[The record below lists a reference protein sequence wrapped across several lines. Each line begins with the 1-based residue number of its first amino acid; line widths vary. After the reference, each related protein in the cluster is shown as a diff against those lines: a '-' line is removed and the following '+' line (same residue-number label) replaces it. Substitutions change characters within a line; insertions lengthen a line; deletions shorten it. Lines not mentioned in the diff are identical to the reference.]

1 MKMKPLMLLAIAV
14 ACGLIAMVGV
24 QQALNNG
31 KRGGDPNLVKVFAAL
46 DDIPAG
52 LPITQEMLVP
62 RQVHKTAVPE
72 GAVTDLKQIE
82 ERALKV
88 KAFKGDLIFDAKL
101 CKRGEAG
108 ASVTIPEGMRAFTIP
123 VTETQA
129 HSGMVQPNDRVDV
142 ACAYEIR
149 SSNGPP
155 LKKNRTILEYIQ
167 VFAVNNNRD
176 LDKDKVDQKQTVKS
190 LTLLVTP
197 KQCDL
202 LGLMQSAG
210 ATNFNFS
217 LRNPNDEPKMAEK
230 KRSVDFTEIDTGA
243 YEALRDLGMH
253 DKPEEKKEKSKP
265 TTLSDL
271 DNFLKS
277 NLSLLS
283 AASSVASK
291 GKAPNPNAEPLP
303 APKRIWTM
311 SIHDNKG
318 EKVVEEIDLTPGSNE
333 KLLWESPEK
342 DKSSSPN
349 GPTTDPLESDPLKQ
363 SASLHNHYYYDHRP
377 LYR

>member
-1 MKMKPLMLLAIAV
+1 MKMKPLMLLAVAV

-31 KRGGDPNLVKVFAAL
+31 KRGGDDPNLVKVFAAG
-46 DDIPAG
+46 DDIQAG
-52 LPITQEMLVP
+52 IPITQEMLVS
-62 RQVHKTAVPE
+62 RQVHKSALPE

-101 CKRGEAG
+101 CKKGQAG
-108 ASVTIPEGMRAFTIP
+108 ASITIPEGMRAFTIP

-167 VFAVNNNRD
+167 VFAVDNNRD
-176 LDKDKVDQKQTVKS
+176 LDKEKVGQKQTVKS

-217 LRNPNDEPKMAEK
+217 LRNPNDKPKVSEK

-253 DKPEEKKEKSKP
+253 EKPEVKKEKPKP
-265 TTLSDL
+265 TSLSDL
-271 DNFLKS
+271 DSFLKS

-283 AASSVASK
+283 AASTVTTKSPPAARV
-291 GKAPNPNAEPLP
+291 P
-303 APKRIWTM
+303 APKKFWKL
-311 SIHDNKG
+311 SILDNKG
-318 EKVVEEIDLTPGSNE
+318 EKITEEIDLSPQSNE
-333 KLLWESPEK
+333 SLQWDSPVEK
-342 DKSSSPN
+342 ERNPTPVAPDADPAN
-349 GPTTDPLESDPLKQ
+349 GDPLKQ
-363 SASLHNHYYYDHRP
+363 SASLENQYDRHH